1 MATVEQNRFRWVFP
15 EKYMAQ
21 SFDFLVTVLENL
33 FPKGKKNTQHWEPS
47 YALIW
52 ILKNV
57 FYLS

>member
-21 SFDFLVTVLENL
+21 SFDFFGYSSGKSVS
-33 FPKGKKNTQHWEPS
+33 KGKKNTQYWEPS